1 MSLKLQ
7 VLHNEYSNLFELG
20 KIMLNNVFG
29 IRRTETFE
37 WKDFTNQQ
45 TSTIFK
51 QDNINIFLSTISEI
65 LKKNGFIIDDNHYHL
80 DFHRY
85 NLFGEKYSSNIV
97 WHQDDY
103 GGTTYPV
110 HTVILYLRKD
120 ITIQG
125 GNLLVKN
132 QKKIIT
138 TENTIVLMDGRIV
151 HKPEELEGTGCRDS
165 IVVQFKRV

>member
-1 MSLKLQ
+1 MTLKPL
-7 VLHNEYSNLFELG
+7 VLHKQYSELFELG
-20 KIMLNNVFG
+20 KIMLDNVFG
-29 IRRTETFE
+29 ISRIKTFE
-37 WKDFTNQQ
+37 WKDFNKQQ
-45 TSTIFK
+45 ISTIST

-65 LKKNGFIIDDNHYHL
+65 LKKNGYHIDDNYYHF

-110 HTVILYLRKD
+110 HTAILYLRKD
-120 ITIQG
+120 KTIQG

-132 QKKIIT
+132 QDKIIT
-138 TENTIVLMDGRIV
+138 AENTIVLIDGRIV